1 MFADKFKNPLLKVSK
16 DTWRIIFW
24 IFLLLMAVL
33 GVWVML
39 FSTRYGCGLRNDS
52 FAYIAGARNLA
63 AGNGYGR
70 PGGSGDVVP
79 LTHFP
84 PMFSIVMVIP
94 QLLGIDAVVSARWIN
109 AILFGAIV
117 VLAGLIIRKMTRSTG
132 FALFGAALVLCSSTL
147 IDVYSWTMS
156 EPLYLFLAFL
166 SFYLLAEY
174 FDQGKWWLLAACGL
188 IVGMA
193 YLTRYV
199 GAALAATAGLAIL
212 FNHSTWRRKFRDLGL
227 FVVFALPL
235 IVWWMVRNY
244 LLTGSAANRDV
255 IWHPVT
261 IENIQG
267 AINNIIFWF
276 IPGRLV
282 NGRETLAAIGL
293 GVIVVAAGIFGTINL
308 WKALSEK
315 KHFSPGLPFILAAHM
330 LIYVVLLFFS
340 ISFIEYSTDLD
351 NRILTPL
358 YLCSLILAVYFLY
371 LLWIRNQRLIKVGIV
386 IFCIL
391 YAGFFANRGWDFA
404 SKLSVDGRGFNSEN
418 WREAQIV
425 KAIRKLPDVPI
436 YTDSP
441 TAVYLLTGRVAFT
454 APFKID
460 PSSGQAR
467 DDYSSWLEDMR
478 RHMKKDGA
486 VLVIFNVDGILSG
499 SSDEVWMGELTK
511 GLTIAQNYQDGRV
524 YTYQP

>member
-1 MFADKFKNPLLKVSK
+1 MFADKFKNSLLKVSK

-24 IFLLLMAVL
+24 SSLLLMAVL

-84 PMFSIVMVIP
+84 PMFSIAMVIP

-117 VLAGLIIRKMTRSTG
+117 VLAGLIIRKMTRSIG

-199 GAALAATAGLAIL
+199 GAALAITAGLAIL
-212 FNHSTWRRKFRDLGL
+212 FNQSTWRRKFRELGL
-227 FVVFALPL
+227 FVVFAFPL

-244 LLTGSAANRDV
+244 LLTGSTANRDV

-293 GVIVVAAGIFGTINL
+293 GVIVVAAGIFGILNL

-330 LIYVVLLFFS
+330 LVYVLLLFFS

-358 YLCSLILAVYFLY
+358 YLCSLILAVYFLN
-371 LLWIRNQRLIKVGIV
+371 LLWTKNHRLIQVGIV

-391 YAGFFANRGWDFA
+391 YAGFFANRGWDLA
-404 SKLSVDGRGFNSEN
+404 
-418 WREAQIV
+418 
-425 KAIRKLPDVPI
+425 
-436 YTDSP
+436 
-441 TAVYLLTGRVAFT
+441 
-454 APFKID
+454 
-460 PSSGQAR
+460 
-467 DDYSSWLEDMR
+467 
-478 RHMKKDGA
+478 
-486 VLVIFNVDGILSG
+486 
-499 SSDEVWMGELTK
+499 
-511 GLTIAQNYQDGRV
+511 
-524 YTYQP
+524 